1 MPLTLSEGCFPA
13 EILGGAKAAEFTL
26 TETAYAA
33 RHQLPK
39 HSHERACFIVVLQ
52 GTFSEVYEKR
62 QRACEP
68 LTLIFRP
75 PHEIHL
81 DRFHDQG
88 ARCLNVE
95 VNEQWLQRVGA
106 YSRALDNSADFCGGP
121 FSQLAARLYREYRLM
136 DEASPLAIEGLL
148 LEIVAEATRRSMR
161 AASTVGRA
169 RWIDQAEELIR
180 AQFLEPLTLVDIAAA
195 VNAHP
200 VYLSTVFHETYGCT
214 VGEFTRRLRVE
225 FACGQLSASDEPIIK
240 IALAA
245 GFYDQS
251 HFSRTFKRHTGIT
264 PAAYRSLFRA
274 T

>member
-1 MPLTLSEGCFPA
+1 
-13 EILGGAKAAEFTL
+13 LGGAKAAEFTL

-75 PHEIHL
+75 PNETHQN
-81 DRFHDQG
+81 RFHDQG

-95 VNEQWLQRVGA
+95 VNEQWLRRVGM
-106 YSRALDNSADFCGGP
+106 YSRALDDSADFCGGP
-121 FSQLAARLYREYRLM
+121 FSQLAAGIYREYRQM

-148 LEIVAEATRRSMR
+148 LGIVAEATRRSMP
-161 AASTVGRA
+161 SSSVGRP
-169 RWIDQAEELIR
+169 RWIGQAEEMIR
-180 AQFLEPLTLVDIAAA
+180 ARFREPLTLMGIAAA

-200 VYLSTVFHETYGCT
+200 VHLSTVFHETYGCT
-214 VGEFTRRLRVE
+214 IGEFKRRLRVE
-225 FACGQLSASDEPIIK
+225 FACGQLSGSDEPIIK
-240 IALAA
+240 IALSA

-264 PAAYRSLFRA
+264 PAAYRSLFRS

>member
-1 MPLTLSEGCFPA
+1 MPLKLSEGCFPT
-13 EILGGAKAAEFTL
+13 EIIGGAKAAEFTL

-33 RHQLPK
+33 NHQLQK

-52 GTFSEVYEKR
+52 GTFSEVYERR

-75 PHEIHL
+75 PHETHR
-81 DRFHDQG
+81 DCFHDQG

-95 VNEQWLQRVGA
+95 VNEQWLRRVGA
-106 YSRALDNSADFCGGP
+106 YSRVLDDSVDFCGGP

-148 LEIVAEATRRSMR
+148 IEIVAEATRRSLPSSSPGR
-161 AASTVGRA
+161 PRWVG
-169 RWIDQAEELIR
+169 QAEEMIR
-180 AQFLEPLTLVDIAAA
+180 AQFREPLTLVGIAAA
-195 VNAHP
+195 VGVHP
-200 VYLSTVFHETYGCT
+200 VHLSAIFHETYGCT
-214 VGEFTRRLRVE
+214 VGEYTRSLRVE
-225 FACGQLSASDEPIIK
+225 FACGQLAGSDDPIIK

-251 HFSRTFKRHTGIT
+251 HFSRTFKLHTGVT
-264 PAAYRSLFRA
+264 PAAYRSMFH
-274 T
+274 TT

>member
-1 MPLTLSEGCFPA
+1 MTLKLSEGCFPA
-13 EILGGAKAAEFTL
+13 EIVGGVKAAEFTL

-39 HSHERACFIVVLQ
+39 HSHERACFIVVLR
-52 GTFSEVYEKR
+52 GTFSEVYETR
-62 QRACEP
+62 ERACEP

-75 PHEIHL
+75 AQEIHS
-81 DRFHDQG
+81 DSFHEQG

-95 VNEQWLQRVGA
+95 VDEQWLRRVGER
-106 YSRALDNSADFCGGP
+106 SRVLADSADFRGGT

-148 LEIVAEATRRSMR
+148 LEVVAEATRRSMPSSSR
-161 AASTVGRA
+161 HRPRWLTQAA
-169 RWIDQAEELIR
+169 EMIR
-180 AQFLEPLTLVDIAAA
+180 AQFREPLTLAGIAAA
-195 VNAHP
+195 VEAHP
-200 VYLSTVFHETYGCT
+200 VHLSTVFHETYGCT
-214 VGEFTRRLRVE
+214 IGEYTRRLRIE
-225 FACGQLSASDEPIIK
+225 YACNELSGSDAPIIK

-264 PAAYRSLFRA
+264 PAVYRSMFRP

>member
-1 MPLTLSEGCFPA
+1 MSLKLSEGCFPA
-13 EILGGAKAAEFTL
+13 EVLGGAKAAEFTL

-52 GTFSEVYEKR
+52 GTFSEVYER
-62 QRACEP
+62 RERACEP

-75 PHEIHL
+75 PHENHR

-95 VNEQWLQRVGA
+95 VNEQWLRHVGD
-106 YSRALDNSADFCGGP
+106 YSRALDDSRDFCGGP
-121 FSQLAARLYREYRLM
+121 FSQLAARLHREYRLM

-148 LEIVAEATRRSMR
+148 LEIVAEAARRSI
-161 AASTVGRA
+161 STSSGGRP
-169 RWIDQAEELIR
+169 RWIAQAEEMIR
-180 AQFLEPLTLVDIAAA
+180 DRFREHLTLMGIAAA
-195 VNAHP
+195 VNVHP
-200 VYLSTVFHETYGCT
+200 VHLSAVFHETYGCT
-214 VGEFTRRLRVE
+214 IGEFMRRLRVE
-225 FACGQLSASDEPIIK
+225 FACDQLSRSDNPIIR

-251 HFSRTFKRHTGIT
+251 HFSRIFKRHTGVT
-264 PAAYRSLFRA
+264 PAAYRSMFR
-274 T
+274 TT